1 VARPLQ
7 RPDGV
12 EIHWQERG
20 RGPNV
25 LIAHQVLW
33 SFPGVYGELIADLA
47 RDHRV
52 VTYDPRGCGL
62 STRRG
67 PYDTETD
74 TADLRAVA
82 EEAGG
87 DAIAIAVGYGYN
99 LAARVGSERPGLIA
113 DVLCLQPAA
122 ASVLPRHELKHADV
136 LAGSESVLEV
146 LVQLMNTDPRAA
158 VRTVLAAASPEL
170 SEKQLRE
177 RVARIWDYVTPE
189 AIPVRTQAWLDDDA
203 TPYGRALGARLRI
216 LHGQAEMIYE
226 GALAARVAE
235 LYPDAHLEEVPG
247 GPISRPD
254 LIAAWVRR
262 VSGVRA

>member
-1 VARPLQ
+1 MPPPLQ

-12 EIHWQERG
+12 EIHWEERG
-20 RGPNV
+20 RGPLV

-33 SFPGVYGELIADLA
+33 SFPGVYGEVIADLA

-52 VTYDPRGCGL
+52 VTYDPRGCGA

-74 TADLRAVA
+74 TGDLLAVA
-82 EEAGG
+82 EAAGG
-87 DAIAIAVGYGYN
+87 PAIAIAVGYGYN
-99 LAARVGSERPGLIA
+99 LAARVGSARPDAIS

-122 ASVLPRHELKHADV
+122 AAVLPRSELRNADV
-136 LAGSESVLEV
+136 LAGSDSVIEV

-158 VRTVLAAASPEL
+158 VRTILAAANPEL
-170 SEKQLRE
+170 GERELRE
-177 RVARIWDYVTPE
+177 RVARIWAYVAPE
-189 AIPVRTQAWLDDDA
+189 AIPVRTQAWLEDD
-203 TPYGRALGARLRI
+203 PSENGRALGGRLRI
-216 LHGQAEMIYE
+216 LHGEAEQIYE

-235 LYPDAHLEEVPG
+235 LYPEAHLEELPG

-262 VSGVRA
+262 VSGVTA